1 MINDKYKI
9 MMCDRINAVIQS
21 WEQQP
26 AIKEHDLYTFLH
38 NLKGTAGSIGMEE
51 LSEISSQKL
60 ELIEENSKKAWAK
73 EDWKSFLVQIEEI
86 VSFFDTNLQRGN
98 SEEEKTNYINDQFN
112 KNFILVIDDDMVFVS
127 YIKSVLESKGFMV
140 IVAHN
145 GQRALELIYE
155 LNPAL
160 VFLDIKLPDVNGF
173 SILGNINK
181 FSSNH
186 MFVTIMSGDDSKE
199 NRIKA
204 YELGAMDFIKKPL
217 DGNILASY
225 VKNRLSFKQALE
237 LSIVTDELTQV
248 FNRKYM
254 NYQLNVLTEQYG
266 KKGEVF
272 SVAIA
277 DIDFFKKVNDTYGHI
292 KGDEVLKGFSNT
304 VMSAKRNED
313 IFCRYG
319 GEEFVLIMPNTTKA
333 TAYGIVE
340 RIRNLIS
347 EQHYAGNENVFE
359 ITASFGIT
367 EIDESNKH
375 PKMLMEQADRALY
388 KAKVSG
394 RNQSAV
400 FTEEEAYSIIQK
412 VTLIVIDDV
421 SIIRNLITNHFAKI
435 KLPEDYLLEIATFE
449 NGVKFLKSN
458 WYNKNTKYIILLDGI
473 MPHMDGLEV
482 LKVIRRNYSSNDVI
496 VSMLTGRHDEEYV
509 LEAFAS
515 GADDFIVKPFNIADV
530 SNRILQLV
538 NQLFVKVRQ

>member
-1 MINDKYKI
+1 MIKDKYQI
-9 MMCDRINAVIQS
+9 MMCDRINTTIQS

-26 AIKEHDLYTFLH
+26 TIQEHDLYTFLH
-38 NLKGTAGSIGMEE
+38 NLKGTAGSIGMED
-51 LSEISSQKL
+51 LSEISGQKL
-60 ELIEENSKKAWAK
+60 DLLEENSKKEWAK
-73 EDWKSFLVQIEEI
+73 EDWKDLIVQIEEV
-86 VSFFDTNLQRGN
+86 VSFFDTNLQRSN
-98 SEEEKTNYINDQFN
+98 SDVNETRYINEQFN

-127 YIKSVLESKGFMV
+127 FIKNVLETKGFIV

-145 GQRALELIYE
+145 GQRGLELIYE

-160 VFLDIKLPDVNGF
+160 VFLDIKLPDINGF
-173 SILGNINK
+173 SILENINK
-181 FSSNH
+181 VSSNQ
-186 MFVTIMSGDDSKE
+186 MFVTIMSVDDSKE

-204 YELGAMDFIKKPL
+204 YDIGAMDFIKKPL
-217 DGNILASY
+217 DGDILASY
-225 VKNRLSFKQALE
+225 VRNRLSFKQALE

-254 NYQLNVLTEQYG
+254 NYQLSMLTEQYEKDG
-266 KKGEVF
+266 KTF

-277 DIDFFKKVNDTYGHI
+277 DIDYFKKVNDTYGHI
-292 KGDEVLKGFSNT
+292 KGDEVLKSFAKT
-304 VMSAKRNED
+304 VMTAKRNED

-333 TAYGIVE
+333 SAYSVVE
-340 RIRNLIS
+340 RIRCLVS
-347 EQHYAGNENVFE
+347 EQHYIGNENVFE

-375 PKMLMEQADRALY
+375 PKMLLEQADRALY

-394 RNQSAV
+394 RNQSIV
-400 FTEEEAYSIIQK
+400 FTEEETYSMTQK

-421 SIIRNLITNHFAKI
+421 SIIRKFITNHFAEI
-435 KLPEDYLLEIATFE
+435 KLPEDYLLEIITFE
-449 NGVKFLKSN
+449 DGVKFLNSN
-458 WYNKNTKYIILLDGI
+458 WYDKNTKYIILLDGI

-482 LKVIRRNYSSNDVI
+482 LKEIRKNHSSNDVI
-496 VSMLTGRHDEEYV
+496 VSMLTGRNDEEYV
-509 LEAFAS
+509 LEAFAN

-530 SNRILQLV
+530 SNRILQLA